1 MIVRQLLAWARSA
14 PPDHRA
20 EAAAG
25 LAGAYLGGE
34 LSSAERRDAETALM
48 AMLDDPSPAVR
59 RTLAEALAD
68 SPEAPRP
75 VIIALANDGGAVAE
89 AVLARSPV
97 LADADLIDCAAL
109 GDEPVQTAIAR
120 RPYVSVATA
129 GALAEIAGPAP
140 WRRSPP
146 IPARRSPGAACRAWS
161 SGTAPI
167 PASGRPC
174 CAARTCPST
183 FVTR

>member
-25 LAGAYLGGE
+25 LARAYLGGE
-34 LSSAERRDAETALM
+34 LSSAERHDAETALM

-89 AVLARSPV
+89 AVLARHKLLDV
-97 LADADLIDCAAL
+97 AASERAQVSFYHAPFPAT
-109 GDEPVQTAIAR
+109 GHIARDGKTYEFVPVQWSPAI
-120 RPYVSVATA
+120 
-129 GALAEIAGPAP
+129 
-140 WRRSPP
+140 
-146 IPARRSPGAACRAWS
+146 
-161 SGTAPI
+161 
-167 PASGRPC
+167 
-174 CAARTCPST
+174 
-183 FVTR
+183 